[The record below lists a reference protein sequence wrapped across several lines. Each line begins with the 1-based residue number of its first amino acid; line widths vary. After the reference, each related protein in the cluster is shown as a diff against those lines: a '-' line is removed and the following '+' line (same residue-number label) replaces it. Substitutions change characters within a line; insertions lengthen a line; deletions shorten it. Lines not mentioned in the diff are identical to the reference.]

1 MVSFGFPAK
10 VNICVVAGQPNAIV
24 LHTFFVTFG
33 LLLFSCQIEDISD
46 TIFHKLFF
54 AILCIV
60 DAVSCVCLISMNYA
74 LLYLKATSFTV
85 FKSN

>member
-24 LHTFFVTFG
+24 LHTLFVTFG

-54 AILCIV
+54 YYSLHRRRRFLRLSNKHELCAIIPE
-60 DAVSCVCLISMNYA
+60 SQ
-74 LLYLKATSFTV
+74 LLHGV
-85 FKSN
+85 